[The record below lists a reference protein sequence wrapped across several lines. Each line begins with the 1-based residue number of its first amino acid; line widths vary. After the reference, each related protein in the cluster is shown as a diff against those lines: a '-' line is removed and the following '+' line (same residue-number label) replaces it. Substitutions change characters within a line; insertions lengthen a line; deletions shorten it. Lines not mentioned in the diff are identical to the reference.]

1 MIDFRVAPNTSVRR
15 ARKLLLFPR
24 LVLMAANNA
33 AIGGQAVMEG
43 VMMRGPSNWAIAIR
57 RYNGE
62 IVEIHRPHIGFA
74 TRHRWARLP
83 VIRGVVALGESLTI
97 GFRALSVS
105 AHYAAEGIEA
115 AEGAKAGEQVA
126 IDDNLASDGGE
137 GFARVIPM
145 HADLEAAAAASTS
158 TVETDDP
165 RHDRTAVS
173 VDRQIVT
180 TEPDDDPD
188 ADPDTLKGWQI
199 AIAFVMA
206 FGFTILLFK
215 VLPVFLTSVAGVSSK
230 SGAFVLVESTIRI
243 SIFIGYLALVGL
255 MPDMKRVFQFHS
267 AEHRSIN
274 AWEHGVELTPA
285 LVNQQSRIHV
295 RCGTAFMLWVFV
307 VAIFVFGLFN
317 YLVHPN
323 LWQIVV
329 SRVAL
334 LPVIAGI
341 SFELIRF
348 AGKHPD
354 SKLLRG
360 ILAPGLWMQYL
371 TTRECDEEH
380 CEVAI
385 ASLQVVLRHEYPDAS
400 EAEAHDALIG
410 DDDAAMQ
417 VMA

>member
-1 MIDFRVAPNTSVRR
+1 MMFFRVTPR
-15 ARKLLLFPR
+15 ARVRKLLLFPR

-57 RYNGE
+57 RHTGE

-74 TRHRWARLP
+74 SKHRWARLP
-83 VIRGVVALGESLTI
+83 IVRGVVALGESLAI

-115 AEGAKAGEQVA
+115 AESVKADAKLAQQDE
-126 IDDNLASDGGE
+126 LASDGGT
-137 GFARVIPM
+137 GFAKVIPM
-145 HADLEAAAAASTS
+145 RTELGSATVSSSAILEA
-158 TVETDDP
+158 DKP
-165 RHDRTAVS
+165 L
-173 VDRQIVT
+173 VDAPPVAIDGQIVT
-180 TEPDDDPD
+180 TEPDDNPD
-188 ADPDTLKGWQI
+188 ANPDTLKGWQI
-199 AIAFVMA
+199 AIAFIMA

-215 VLPVFLTSVAGVSSK
+215 VLPVFLTNVAGVSSK
-230 SGAFVLVESTIRI
+230 SGGFVLVESSIRI

-274 AWEHGVELTPA
+274 AWEHGIELTPS

-334 LPVIAGI
+334 LPIVAGI

-354 SKLLRG
+354 NKILRG

-400 EAEAHDALIG
+400 ETEALDALSG